1 MKLRTDLQI
10 SKAAFSLEAG
20 DGILLLGSCFSDE
33 VGRKLQDNRFNCIC
47 NPFGVLYNPLSILN
61 CLKIITD
68 TIKNGG
74 NPDKDVINSRLFK
87 SNGVWYSWLHSTNFF
102 AFEKQELEANIAKS
116 LRQTAGTLKSA
127 KLLIIT
133 FGTNRVYFRNTADE
147 KFAVA
152 NCHKQPA
159 ADFKTLD
166 LGIDEIISA
175 YCQTLEQLFALNPK
189 LNVVFTV
196 SPYRYIKYG
205 LHGSNLG
212 KAVLMLA
219 VDGIVNRF
227 PDKCG
232 YFPSFEIMN
241 DELRDYRFYAEDMV
255 HPSKQAVDYIYEKF
269 AEYAF
274 SAKAMGFAKQWSAVA
289 KILLHKPQFP
299 QNRQYM
305 ALMVSAKEK
314 IAQLEKE
321 YPQVRFD
328 KDLEKINEILTQTQS

>member
-299 QNRQYM
+299 QSRQYM

>member
-1 MKLRTDLQI
+1 MKFRTDLQI
-10 SKAAFSLEAG
+10 PKAAFSLEAG

-61 CLKIITD
+61 NLQTITD
-68 TIKNGG
+68 AIENGG
-74 NPDKDVINSRLFK
+74 NPDKNVIRSRLFK
-87 SNGVWYSWLHSTNFF
+87 SNGLWYSWLHSTNFF
-102 AFEKQELEANIAKS
+102 AFEKKELEANIAES
-116 LRQTAGTLKSA
+116 LRQTAGTLKCA

-133 FGTNRVYFRNTADE
+133 FGTNRVYFRSAAGE

-152 NCHKQPA
+152 NCHKQPT

-175 YCQTLEQLFALNPK
+175 YCHTLEQLFALNPE

-196 SPYRYIKYG
+196 SPYRYRKYG

-227 PDKCG
+227 PGKCG
-232 YFPSFEIMN
+232 YFPSFEILN

-255 HPSKQAVDYIYEKF
+255 HPSKQAVDYIYERF

-274 SAKAMGFAKQWSAVA
+274 SAKAMGFAKQWGAVA
-289 KILLHKPQFP
+289 KLLLHKPQFP
-299 QNRQYM
+299 QSSQYR

-314 IAQLEKE
+314 LAQLEKE
-321 YPQVRFD
+321 YPKVRFD
-328 KDLEKINEILTQTQS
+328 KDLEKINEILTQTQ